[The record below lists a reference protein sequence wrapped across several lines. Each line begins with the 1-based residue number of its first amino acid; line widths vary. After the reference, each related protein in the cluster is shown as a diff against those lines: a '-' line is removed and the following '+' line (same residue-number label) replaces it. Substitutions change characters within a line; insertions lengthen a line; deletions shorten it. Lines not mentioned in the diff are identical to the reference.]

1 MPLQRILFVVALL
14 FAALTSRRGEASSIP
29 WSYQW
34 SASPIVLNADP
45 LGPHHAP
52 IGGITLTPGAITITG
67 GSTDIAHGN
76 ANIIAV
82 NLTAFTF
89 APTPNGAPYH
99 FTDSPYSLNV
109 TLTDVNSRNVGSLR
123 FNGVFEGSFTDHKM
137 DLATHFLSAT
147 RQYLPLGHDLYTVTL
162 TSYTPPDPPSD
173 GGAGN
178 ISAFVNVQ
186 PLTTAEPSSLILAT
200 AGGIV
205 ALALWRRRPQDVPAA
220 I

>member
-1 MPLQRILFVVALL
+1 MPLRRTLFVVALL
-14 FAALTSRRGEASSIP
+14 FAAPIGRRGEASSIP

-34 SASPIVLNADP
+34 SANPIVLDADP

-52 IGGITLTPGAITITG
+52 IGGITLTPGAIAITG
-67 GSTDIAHGN
+67 GSTGIAHGN
-76 ANIIAV
+76 DKIIAV

-109 TLTDVNSRNVGSLR
+109 TLTDVDSHKVGSLR
-123 FNGVFEGSFTDHKM
+123 FSGVFEGSFTDQKM

-147 RQYLPLGHDLYTVTL
+147 RQCLPLGHDLYTVTL
-162 TSYTPPDPPSD
+162 TSYTPPAPPSD

-200 AGGIV
+200 VGCIF
-205 ALALWRRRPQDVPAA
+205 ALVLWRRRPQDVAA
-220 I
+220 VI